1 MKNSVLFALVA
12 ALPLFA
18 QDAAPAPAPSVPA
31 TAVQPA
37 RHHRPQMTEEQKA
50 AFHAK
55 MLEKFDTNKDGQL
68 DDAEKEAMKAEFM
81 KHHQGQPGKPGMH
94 RPHGP
99 RPEGRPAAAPA
110 EPCNCGCNEGKPCEC
125 KQHKHEGKPG
135 MHGPRHPQHPQM
147 TEEQKAAFRA
157 KMLEK
162 FDTNKD
168 GQLDDAEKEAMKAEF
183 MKHHQGQPGM
193 RRPHGPRP
201 EGRPAPA
208 PAKPCNCGCNEG
220 KPCECGDNCKDAKP
234 AAAPCN
240 CGCNEGKP
248 CQCGDNCKAA

>member
-1 MKNSVLFALVA
+1 MKKTLLFALAA

-50 AFHAK
+50 AFRAK

-99 RPEGRPAAAPA
+99 RPEARPAAA
-110 EPCNCGCNEGKPCEC
+110 
-125 KQHKHEGKPG
+125 
-135 MHGPRHPQHPQM
+135 
-147 TEEQKAAFRA
+147 
-157 KMLEK
+157 
-162 FDTNKD
+162 
-168 GQLDDAEKEAMKAEF
+168 
-183 MKHHQGQPGM
+183 
-193 RRPHGPRP
+193 
-201 EGRPAPA
+201 
-208 PAKPCNCGCNEG
+208 PCNCGCNEG
-220 KPCECGDNCKDAKP
+220 KPCECGANCKDAKP

-240 CGCNEGKP
+240 CGCKEGKP